1 MSPHSHLKIDGIILT
16 NKKDVNEVVSSMT
29 EISGASYTA
38 RFPALLAEQE
48 QRPMFFSR
56 AAAEYPYKLP
66 FLYRKM
72 NSALQLYIRIEQVTI
87 FHNK

>member
-16 NKKDVNEVVSSMT
+16 NKTDVNEVVSSMT
-29 EISGASYTA
+29 EISGALYTA
-38 RFPALLAEQE
+38 RFPAILAEQE

-56 AAAEYPYKLP
+56 AAAEYPYNLP

-72 NSALQLYIRIEQVTI
+72 NSALQLYIRIEQGSYDI
-87 FHNK
+87 P